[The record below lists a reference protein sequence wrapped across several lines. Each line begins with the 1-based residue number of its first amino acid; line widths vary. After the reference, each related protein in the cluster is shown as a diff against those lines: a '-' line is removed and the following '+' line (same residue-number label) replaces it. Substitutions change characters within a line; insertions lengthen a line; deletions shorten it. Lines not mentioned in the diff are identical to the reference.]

1 MTNRQLEQSCL
12 PGLVEQTS
20 FYQLPKSQNGSTDY
34 RSGEV
39 LFQRME
45 AVIEKPQT
53 KKRFQVDN

>member
-1 MTNRQLEQSCL
+1 MTNRQLEQSWL

-20 FYQLPKSQNGSTDY
+20 FHQVPKSQNGSLDHV
-34 RSGEV
+34 SGEV

-53 KKRFQVDN
+53 KKRFHIDN